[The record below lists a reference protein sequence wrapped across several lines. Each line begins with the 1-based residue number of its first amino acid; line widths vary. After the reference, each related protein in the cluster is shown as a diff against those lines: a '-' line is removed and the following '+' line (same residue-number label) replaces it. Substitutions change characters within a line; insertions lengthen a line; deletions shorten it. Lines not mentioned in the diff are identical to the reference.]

1 MSHSLTFYTNPRSRS
16 SIAHWMLEEVGC
28 QYTVRVLEFDTSM
41 KSRSYLAINPMGKVP
56 AIQHGEQVVTEA
68 AAICVY
74 LAETFP
80 EAGLLPAPADGGA
93 YYRWLFFTA
102 GCLEPAYVN
111 HAAGWDPTTT
121 AQRGI
126 GYGSYERTL
135 DTVSQGL
142 RGRMHIAGTHFTAAD
157 LFLAAHLNWGMMTGA
172 IEKRPEFLT
181 YCEVHTKRPANLRA
195 QAHATKLLAPLA
207 EAAAVS
213 IPPPRGA
220 IAQSPPSLTVG

>member
-1 MSHSLTFYTNPRSRS
+1 MSDKVIFYTNPRSRS

-28 QYTVRVLEFDTSM
+28 QYTARVLDFETSM

-56 AIQHGEQVVTEA
+56 AIQHGAQVVTEA

-74 LAETFP
+74 LAEAFP
-80 EAGLLPAPADGGA
+80 EAGLLPASVDRGA

-111 HAAGWDPTTT
+111 HAAGWDPAT
-121 AQRGI
+121 AAERGF
-126 GYGSYERTL
+126 GYGSYDRTL
-135 DTVSQGL
+135 DTVSHAL

-172 IEKRPEFLT
+172 IEKRGEFVT
-181 YCEVHTKRPANLRA
+181 YCEVHTKRPASLRA
-195 QAHATKLLAPLA
+195 QAQAATLG
-207 EAAAVS
+207 AAAEGPALT
-213 IPPPRGA
+213 IPAARGVG
-220 IAQSPPSLTVG
+220 AQAQPATRGL